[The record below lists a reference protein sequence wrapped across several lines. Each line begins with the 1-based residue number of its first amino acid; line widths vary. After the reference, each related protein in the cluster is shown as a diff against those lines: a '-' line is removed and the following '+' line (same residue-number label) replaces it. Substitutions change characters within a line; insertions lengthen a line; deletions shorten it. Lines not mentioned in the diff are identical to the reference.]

1 MDGDDRLSQLTA
13 SLEEVLDQG
22 KETARSL
29 LTSLLSAA
37 LETMQATESSVFRPD
52 GEEQLR
58 FFASTNPDLVDN
70 PDIKPIPIGS
80 SIAGFVYITGQTIAR
95 EDAGEAKGHYGAIDK
110 VMGYKTAE
118 YMAAP
123 VVSGDTVLGVMSVVN
138 RRPESGLGKF
148 TEEELGLAEQ
158 LGRACGVIINHYDRV
173 ERQTEATR
181 QALHDSAAPASES
194 AALRA
199 NIDARLGELSDMD
212 LELIHDLT
220 ARLSGGASQDEY

>member
-1 MDGDDRLSQLTA
+1 MDADERIAQLTQT
-13 SLEEVLDQG
+13 LEEVLDQG
-22 KETARSL
+22 EVTARSL
-29 LTSLLSAA
+29 LTSLLSATI
-37 LETMQATESSVFRPD
+37 ETMQATESSVFRPD

-58 FFASTNPDLVDN
+58 FYASTNENLVDN

-138 RRPESGLGKF
+138 RREESGLGKF
-148 TEEELGLAEQ
+148 NEDELALAEQ
-158 LGRACGVIINHYDRV
+158 LGRACGVIINHVDRI
-173 ERQTEATR
+173 ERQTEASR
-181 QALHDSAAPASES
+181 QALRDSVSPASEG

-199 NIDARLGELSDMD
+199 SIDARLSELSDMD

-220 ARLSGGASQDEY
+220 ARLSGGSSQDEY